1 MSLGIAHDLSRKMQ
15 QSLGDV
21 LMRETAI
28 AQHACTLPEIALMLI
43 EASVMMARTAAGTIA
58 NSIDDDAKV
67 DQIVADA
74 IDGIVE
80 QIKLSQPDIV
90 VKVLSERR
98 ARAA

>member
-1 MSLGIAHDLSRKMQ
+1 MSVGIAHDLSRRMQ
-15 QSLGDV
+15 QSLADV
-21 LMRETAI
+21 LMREIAI

-58 NSIDDDAKV
+58 NSIDDDSKV
-67 DQIVADA
+67 EQMIDDA
-74 IDGIVE
+74 IDGITG

-90 VKVLSERR
+90 TKVMATRQ

>member
-1 MSLGIAHDLSRKMQ
+1 MSVGIAHDFSRKIQ
-15 QSLGDV
+15 QSLADV
-21 LMRETAI
+21 LTRETAI

-67 DQIVADA
+67 EQMINDA
-74 IDGIVE
+74 IDGIVG

-90 VKVLSERR
+90 TKVMATRQ